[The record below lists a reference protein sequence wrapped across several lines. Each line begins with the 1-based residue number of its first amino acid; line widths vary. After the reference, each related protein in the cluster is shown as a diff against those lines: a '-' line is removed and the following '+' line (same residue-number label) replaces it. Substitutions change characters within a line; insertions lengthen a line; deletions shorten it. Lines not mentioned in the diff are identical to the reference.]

1 MNRKSV
7 RSNLNIVVILIA
19 VVSITLTVAIAFIT
33 MERIRNTIAEKYIE
47 LNTKEVSAR
56 LDGYMKGEI
65 FLIEHLSMSRKVVS
79 WVENES
85 DLEVK
90 KQALMELE
98 SLRTVLKDNNI
109 FMVFDKSNSFYYVE
123 GIVQNYIY
131 EPIGVIEEINPRDIW
146 YFKMKESQNNYDLN
160 VDVDRFLN
168 TMRVWI
174 NMKIFDDNRNII
186 GAIGTGIYLDTF
198 LNDIFSTEE
207 AGLEKV
213 ILIDQH
219 KSIQIDSSSE
229 NIMQNSFSESEDID
243 KTVMIYGQGDPSFQK
258 AIDDYYG
265 NEIGLKIYRINN
277 PEYDY
282 MSITQFY
289 NSDWNIVSFYDS
301 SKILS
306 LRSIYPMII
315 LFSLIILLS
324 IIVLR
329 YSVKKVMLD
338 PLEELNETVNEAIR
352 KERYDNITSVKNDD
366 FGDLAVAYNILGE
379 KIIEQNK
386 EYENKV
392 EERTKELSLAYREL
406 SLTNSKLEK
415 FVETMPIGVFKL
427 DENKKLTFVNSEF
440 LNLFKV
446 DTIEEFRTL
455 NSYLGG
461 NPIWGSFDEIVKEND
476 QIEREIFSFKD
487 SSGEKIWVEMS
498 IIRIDDPEAMVHYEG
513 IITDVSERK
522 LNEFDLLKK
531 TQVDALTSAYQRDY
545 FMSLLEEEI
554 EHVKYKDYESV
565 FAIYDFDNFKDVND
579 EYGHPAGDMVL
590 IKITEL
596 VKNLLNKD
604 SHLGRIGGEEF
615 GLILSNYDSNSLEVV
630 LEKIRKAVEEEVITY
645 KDIKL
650 NVTISIGVTR
660 IWKNDS
666 MFSVYRRADKGLY
679 IVKNRGKNGYEVII

>member
-1 MNRKSV
+1 
-7 RSNLNIVVILIA
+7 
-19 VVSITLTVAIAFIT
+19 
-33 MERIRNTIAEKYIE
+33 
-47 LNTKEVSAR
+47 
-56 LDGYMKGEI
+56 
-65 FLIEHLSMSRKVVS
+65 
-79 WVENES
+79 
-85 DLEVK
+85 
-90 KQALMELE
+90 
-98 SLRTVLKDNNI
+98 
-109 FMVFDKSNSFYYVE
+109 
-123 GIVQNYIY
+123 
-131 EPIGVIEEINPRDIW
+131 
-146 YFKMKESQNNYDLN
+146 
-160 VDVDRFLN
+160 
-168 TMRVWI
+168 
-174 NMKIFDDNRNII
+174 
-186 GAIGTGIYLDTF
+186 
-198 LNDIFSTEE
+198 
-207 AGLEKV
+207 
-213 ILIDQH
+213 
-219 KSIQIDSSSE
+219 
-229 NIMQNSFSESEDID
+229 
-243 KTVMIYGQGDPSFQK
+243 
-258 AIDDYYG
+258 
-265 NEIGLKIYRINN
+265 
-277 PEYDY
+277 
-282 MSITQFY
+282 
-289 NSDWNIVSFYDS
+289 
-301 SKILS
+301 
-306 LRSIYPMII
+306 
-315 LFSLIILLS
+315 
-324 IIVLR
+324 
-329 YSVKKVMLD
+329 
-338 PLEELNETVNEAIR
+338 
-352 KERYDNITSVKNDD
+352 
-366 FGDLAVAYNILGE
+366 
-379 KIIEQNK
+379 
-386 EYENKV
+386 
-392 EERTKELSLAYREL
+392 
-406 SLTNSKLEK
+406 
-415 FVETMPIGVFKL
+415 MPIGVFKL

-487 SSGEKIWVEMS
+487 SAGEKIWVEMS

-630 LEKIRKAVEEEVITY
+630 LEKIRKTVEEEVITY